1 MIFSEIYGS
10 YFKAVSAIL
19 SKAADGQLTE
29 KELTRTVMELAFGES
44 IVTIPDK
51 LKDGSWPLLKKDY
64 GTLRAGRAAPSLL
77 DKVMVD
83 YYGTPTPVNQLANVT
98 VPEPRMIMIKPWDK
112 KSLKDIEKAIMKSDL
127 GLMPNSDGSI
137 IRLAI
142 PQLTQERRKELV
154 KVVSKKAEEAKVAMR
169 NIRRDGNEAIKKL
182 EKNKEITE
190 DDRKEGQEDMQKLLD
205 KYIKLVDS
213 TKSAKEKEVMEV

>member
-1 MIFSEIYGS
+1 MIDDIMKSQE
-10 YFKAVSAIL
+10 
-19 SKAADGQLTE
+19 E
-29 KELTRTVMELAFGES
+29 KMKKTLEG
-44 IVTIPDK
+44 
-51 LKDGSWPLLKKDY
+51 LKKDY

-83 YYGTPTPVNQLANVT
+83 YYGTPTPVNQMASVT
-98 VPEPRMIMIKPWDK
+98 VPEARMIMIKPYDK
-112 KSLKDIEKAIMKSDL
+112 GSLKEIEKAIQKSDL
-127 GLMPNSDGSI
+127 GLTPNSDGTT

-169 NIRRDGNEAIKKL
+169 NIRRDGNEAIKKA

-190 DDRKEGQEDMQKLLD
+190 DDRKDAQEKIQKLLD
-205 KYIKLVDS
+205 KYIKLIDS
-213 TKSAKEKEVMEV
+213 TKASKEKEVMEV

>member
-1 MIFSEIYGS
+1 MT
-10 YFKAVSAIL
+10 KDIL
-19 SKAADGQLTE
+19 DDQEERMKKTLEGL
-29 KELTRTVMELAFGES
+29 R
-44 IVTIPDK
+44 
-51 LKDGSWPLLKKDY
+51 KDY

-77 DKVMVD
+77 DKVTVD

-127 GLMPNSDGSI
+127 GLMPNSDGSV

-154 KVVSKKAEEAKVAMR
+154 KIVGKKAEEAKVAMR

-182 EKNKEITE
+182 EKGKQITE
-190 DDRKEGQEDMQKLLD
+190 DDRKEAQEDIQKLLD

-213 TKSAKEKEVMEV
+213 TKASKEKEVMEV